1 MKPTVLSNIHW
12 DKKKP
17 QCDCLGFLETKAIGP
32 SLPIHLFNIVSLVNQ
47 IWLKSHR
54 LLLKRSTQKST
65 QLRTSDNGYH
75 LTHSRQPLQD
85 LRQRGEW
92 TGCHP
97 SQLMSQLL
105 YLQNCVMFLQ
115 IYIRMTV
122 IVSNW
127 LVLFEISDRLCT
139 DPSSVLATLLFCCVV
154 SFVCTDA
161 MRVTVAL
168 F

>member
-17 QCDCLGFLETKAIGP
+17 QCDCLGFLETKAIGS
-32 SLPIHLFNIVSLVNQ
+32 SLPIHLFNIVSLVKQ

-75 LTHSRQPLQD
+75 LTHSRWLSQH

-97 SQLMSQLL
+97 SQLMSQLFCIYRTAL
-105 YLQNCVMFLQ
+105 CFSRFTLEWQRLFLTGLCCLRFLTDCVRTRQAYLLPCYFVVL
-115 IYIRMTV
+115 
-122 IVSNW
+122 S
-127 LVLFEISDRLCT
+127 VLF
-139 DPSSVLATLLFCCVV
+139 A
-154 SFVCTDA
+154 
-161 MRVTVAL
+161 
-168 F
+168 